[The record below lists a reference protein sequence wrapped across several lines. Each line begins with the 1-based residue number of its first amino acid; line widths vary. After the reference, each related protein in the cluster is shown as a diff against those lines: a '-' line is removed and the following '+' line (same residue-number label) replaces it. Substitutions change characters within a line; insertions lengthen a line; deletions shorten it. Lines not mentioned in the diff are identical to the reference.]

1 MSVIT
6 GKGDKGKTR
15 ILSGVE
21 LSKADIRIKAI
32 GSLDEL
38 SSYIGLIRSFEAMPK
53 PQKNFLLELQND
65 LFKISA
71 MLACPTKKM
80 YDKIPKITDTD
91 IEKLE
96 VQIDRYEKI
105 LPPQKFFLLPGGSQ
119 ETSFIH
125 IARAVCRRAETYAVE
140 LFEKEEVE
148 NNIIKYLNR
157 LSDYLFILARYIAQ
171 VQGIEEVKAV
181 FR

>member
-1 MSVIT
+1 MSVKT
-6 GKGDKGKTR
+6 GKGDSGKTR

-38 SSYIGLIRSFEAMPK
+38 SSYIGLIRSFDAIPK

-125 IARAVCRRAETYAVE
+125 IARAICRRAETYVVE

-171 VQGIEEVKAV
+171 LQGIEEVKAV